1 MWAPVYP
8 RGLMENGMK
17 IGWIAI
23 ALAAVAV
30 TSDASFARTKHHA
43 RHVYRAPAQCIDRPA
58 PSPWVGLF
66 GGGPPP
72 GPNGCA
78 PPVYQYGRYV
88 GQDPDPFIRLQ
99 LMRDPKT
106 GSAVD
111 FH

>member
-1 MWAPVYP
+1 
-8 RGLMENGMK
+8 MK
-17 IGWIAI
+17 IGWFAI
-23 ALAAVAV
+23 ALAAV
-30 TSDASFARTKHHA
+30 TFTHDASYARAKHHA
-43 RHVYRAPAQCIDRPA
+43 KRVYRAPAHC
-58 PSPWVGLF
+58 VGQPVAFSWGNALF

>member
-1 MWAPVYP
+1 
-8 RGLMENGMK
+8 MK
-17 IGWIAI
+17 IGWLVI
-23 ALAAVAV
+23 ALAIVIV
-30 TSDASFARTKHHA
+30 TSDASYARTKHA
-43 RHVYRAPAQCIDRPA
+43 KRVYRAPAQCVDRPVTFSWGNA
-58 PSPWVGLF
+58 LF
-66 GGGPPP
+66 GGGPPA

-106 GSAVD
+106 GSAAD

>member
-1 MWAPVYP
+1 MSTAC
-8 RGLMENGMK
+8 RGKGNGMK
-17 IGWIAI
+17 IGWLVIT
-23 ALAAVAV
+23 LAAVTA
-30 TSDASFARTKHHA
+30 TSGASDARTKNHLK
-43 RHVYRAPAQCIDRPA
+43 RAPAQCIDRPVTF
-58 PSPWVGLF
+58 SWGNLF

>member
-1 MWAPVYP
+1 
-8 RGLMENGMK
+8 MK
-17 IGWIAI
+17 IGWLAI
-23 ALAAVAV
+23 ALAAA
-30 TSDASFARTKHHA
+30 TFTHDAGFARTKHVKRIH
-43 RHVYRAPAQCIDRPA
+43 RAPAHCVDKPTTF
-58 PSPWVGLF
+58 SWGNLLF

-106 GSAVD
+106 GSAAD

>member
-1 MWAPVYP
+1 MTFV
-8 RGLMENGMK
+8 RSIGML
-17 IGWIAI
+17 AI
-23 ALAAVAV
+23 AAAVVGA
-30 TSDASFARTKHHA
+30 TYDSSEAATRKK
-43 RHVYRAPAQCIDRPA
+43 VYRPKPQYARCVDRPVA
-58 PSPWVGLF
+58 FSWGNVLF
-66 GGGPPP
+66 GGPQ

-99 LMRDPKT
+99 LLRDPRT

>member
-1 MWAPVYP
+1 
-8 RGLMENGMK
+8 MK
-17 IGWIAI
+17 IGWLVI
-23 ALAAVAV
+23 ALAVV
-30 TSDASFARTKHHA
+30 TATPGASDARTKHYA
-43 RHVYRAPAQCIDRPA
+43 KRVPTQCIERPVTF
-58 PSPWVGLF
+58 SWGNLF

-72 GPNGCA
+72 GPNGCS